1 MRILFFIDCLASGGK
16 ERRLIELMKAIKS
29 NPEVDFELAIMN
41 NDIHYKEVFD
51 LAININYIIR
61 RTRKDLS
68 VFVKLYRLCK
78 RYKPDI
84 IHCWDSM
91 TAVYCAPVCRLLQ
104 IKYVNGMVIDS
115 PGERKILYKPW
126 VRARIT
132 FPFSNLI
139 IGNSTAG
146 LEAYNAPRKK
156 SIVIYNGFNFD
167 RIKNIKSA
175 SKIREELN
183 INSELIVGMVAAY
196 SEFKDYPTYLK
207 SAHLVLNNRKD
218 VIFLA
223 IGMNTDSELS
233 MSHID
238 KRYLSHF
245 RLLGKKSDI
254 ESYVNIMDIG
264 VLATYTEGISN
275 SILEY
280 MALGKPVIATDGGGT
295 NEIIEDEKTGFLVNP
310 SDPVD
315 LAEKI
320 SILLQ
325 DRVLRSTMGKRGEA
339 RINEV
344 FSIGTMTE
352 KYLNSYRK
360 LLSS

>member
-1 MRILFFIDCLASGGK
+1 MRILFFIDCLRAGGK

-29 NPEVDFELAIMN
+29 DPEIDFELAIMN
-41 NDIHYKEVFD
+41 KDIHYKEAFN
-51 LAININYIIR
+51 LGININYLIR
-61 RTRKDLS
+61 GTRKDLS
-68 VFVKLYRLCK
+68 VFAKLYRLCK

-91 TAVYCAPVCRLLQ
+91 TAIYCAPVCRILQ
-104 IKYVNGMVIDS
+104 IKCVNGMVVDS

-146 LEAYNAPRKK
+146 LEAYNAPRKR

-167 RIKNIKSA
+167 RIKNIKSG

-196 SEFKDYPTYLK
+196 SEFKDFPTYFK
-207 SAHLVLNNRKD
+207 AAHLVLNNRKN

-223 IGMNTDSELS
+223 IGMNTDSELTR
-233 MSHID
+233 SHID
-238 KRYLSHF
+238 EKYLSHF
-245 RLLGKKSDI
+245 RLLGKRSDI

-275 SILEY
+275 SIMEY

-295 NEIIEDEKTGFLVNP
+295 NEIIEDQKTGFLVKP
-310 SDPVD
+310 SDPVE

-325 DRVLRSTMGKRGEA
+325 DQMLRSEMGKRGEA
-339 RINEV
+339 RIHEA

-352 KYLNSYRK
+352 KYLTACKK
-360 LLSS
+360 LLSN